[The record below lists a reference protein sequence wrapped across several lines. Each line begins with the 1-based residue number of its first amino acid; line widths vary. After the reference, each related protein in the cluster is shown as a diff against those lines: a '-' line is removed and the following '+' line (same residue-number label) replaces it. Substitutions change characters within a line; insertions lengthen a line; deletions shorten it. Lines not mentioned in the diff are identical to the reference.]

1 MRTLAFINLKGG
13 TGKTVSAANVAH
25 IMAALHRKK
34 VLLVDGDKQG
44 NASRYFRRYGEQD
57 GTAELLMLG
66 PELMNIAAAI
76 YQTEYKGLDIITSN
90 MELYKTDRMLY
101 DSERETARVLAS
113 ALERVRNDYDFCI
126 IDNGP
131 AVDMVT
137 LNVLA
142 AADDVLIPIRPD
154 EFSFSGLLD
163 LVEQVQAVQESVNPG
178 LTLRGAFFT
187 HWQNR
192 EPFVLA
198 RQSLEDSGR
207 RLASLQL
214 VKQGKEAYR
223 KMPCMV
229 EDGER
234 EPGPEADEL
243 RAIDEAILLIT
254 TNGQREKTDWDKV
267 QEATR
272 LRALLDR
279 KRRFEK
285 IPGETRKL
293 IAEQL
298 GTTPA
303 QVGRYDSIE
312 KHLIPAFKGWL
323 EEGKIGISVAY
334 ELSTLP
340 EDVQENAAE
349 ECRETRAP
357 VTLEDVRRWKR
368 DAEPWTPPAGA
379 EQETTGAAEEVP
391 PPPLPPT
398 ENEGVRTEPTK
409 PTPMPPDGKI
419 VDFPAPSSPPPAED
433 TPRPEKEP
441 MHKRMAANILEDLQM
456 YCEEMLGIEA
466 GLADTWAE
474 RADALAVA
482 IAALRR

>member
-1 MRTLAFINLKGG
+1 MPSEDNFYSMSAIDELAGLIELSGG
-13 TGKTVSAANVAH
+13 V
-25 IMAALHRKK
+25 
-34 VLLVDGDKQG
+34 KQ
-44 NASRYFRRYGEQD
+44 
-57 GTAELLMLG
+57 
-66 PELMNIAAAI
+66 
-76 YQTEYKGLDIITSN
+76 
-90 MELYKTDRMLY
+90 
-101 DSERETARVLAS
+101 
-113 ALERVRNDYDFCI
+113 
-126 IDNGP
+126 
-131 AVDMVT
+131 
-137 LNVLA
+137 
-142 AADDVLIPIRPD
+142 
-154 EFSFSGLLD
+154 
-163 LVEQVQAVQESVNPG
+163 PG
-178 LTLRGAFFT
+178 LVVPLGGGKYK
-187 HWQNR
+187 
-192 EPFVLA
+192 VI
-198 RQSLEDSGR
+198 SGHRR

-234 EPGPEADEL
+234 EPGEDADEL

-272 LRALLDR
+272 LRALLEK

-312 KHLIPAFKGWL
+312 KHLIQAFKDWL
-323 EEGKIGISVAY
+323 AEGRIGISVAY

-340 EDVQENAAE
+340 KDVQWKAAE
-349 ECRETRAP
+349 ECLDKRGLFTP
-357 VTLEDVRRWKR
+357 TLEDVRKWKALAER
-368 DAEPWTPPAGA
+368 EPEKPERTANGEQEAEPGADSTKYGQGVYVREVETKMHVEPPELITEPPA
-379 EQETTGAAEEVP
+379 V
-391 PPPLPPT
+391 
-398 ENEGVRTEPTK
+398 ENG
-409 PTPMPPDGKI
+409 GK
-419 VDFPAPSSPPPAED
+419 VVGFPAPPSPPSAENEPSKE
-433 TPRPEKEP
+433 TAREP
-441 MHKRMAANILEDLQM
+441 MHTRQAAYILEDLQM

-482 IAALRR
+482 IAALRK